1 MGTKVTLSILGGGS
15 WGTALAIV
23 LAPRFERLRLWVFEP
38 DLAARM
44 THSRENDV
52 FLPGLRLPENVEIV
66 TDLHT
71 VIDGAGIL
79 LGVVPSHYAR
89 SLYERVLPA
98 LNPSTIFVSATKGLE
113 SGTLLRMS
121 QVLCEVVEPKF
132 EPSIA
137 VL

>member
-38 DLAARM
+38 DLAVRM
-44 THSRENDV
+44 TTLRENDI
-52 FLPGLRLPENVEIV
+52 FLPGLRLPDNVEIV
-66 TDLHT
+66 SDLPA

-89 SLYERVLPA
+89 SA
-98 LNPSTIFVSATKGLE
+98 HFV
-113 SGTLLRMS
+113 
-121 QVLCEVVEPKF
+121 
-132 EPSIA
+132 
-137 VL
+137 